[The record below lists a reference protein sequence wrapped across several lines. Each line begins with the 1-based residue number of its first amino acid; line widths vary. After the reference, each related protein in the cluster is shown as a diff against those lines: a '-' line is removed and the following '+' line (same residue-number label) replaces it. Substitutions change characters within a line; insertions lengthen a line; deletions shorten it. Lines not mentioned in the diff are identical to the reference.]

1 MALLRA
7 GRPPRGALPKTAPRA
22 AHVRG
27 RRSRAYPDAA
37 LAHRCV
43 ARQGHPLERSLTSR
57 THPIV
62 CTAHTPWQH
71 PHRPHMTSTTRIH
84 APAQKQHRLSFT
96 PAAPGPKRSTIVRP
110 CSPPLPCRRL
120 VRKLG
125 GEVGA
130 AARNGQTADGPARQR
145 WGAWA
150 GSAHRAC
157 LHALASQTHTH
168 SQTSTRA
175 IAAPPPTISC
185 PTTPLPEAP
194 PKCWRGSRSSSSAA
208 VRGEHALKLLDH
220 LCCELVARLCAGEQ
234 GGHALHL
241 PAGAA
246 VGAGHQAVLGEDGG
260 QHLK

>member
-84 APAQKQHRLSFT
+84 APAQKQHRLSLT
-96 PAAPGPKRSTIVRP
+96 PAAPGPKRSTTVRP
-110 CSPPLPCRRL
+110 CSLPLPCRRL
-120 VRKLG
+120 VPQAGWG
-125 GEVGA
+125 GRRARPPATVRRPTGLRDSDGA
-130 AARNGQTADGPARQR
+130 PGR
-145 WGAWA
+145 GAPIE
-150 GSAHRAC
+150 
-157 LHALASQTHTH
+157 LASMPSPAKHTHTVRLPH
-168 SQTSTRA
+168 APLPPPPPPSP
-175 IAAPPPTISC
+175 APPPLSLRRLQNAGGALG
-185 PTTPLPEAP
+185 PHRRL
-194 PKCWRGSRSSSSAA
+194 RY
-208 VRGEHALKLLDH
+208 GESM
-220 LCCELVARLCAGEQ
+220 
-234 GGHALHL
+234 
-241 PAGAA
+241 P
-246 VGAGHQAVLGEDGG
+246 
-260 QHLK
+260 